1 MKTCIVISTESAQ
14 FSALALKGDFRES
27 LKKVAELGY
36 DAVEL
41 AIRDPHT
48 IDADLI
54 KQLLGKYHLSMPAIG
69 TGQAYGEEGLSFTD
83 PDQDV
88 RRKAV
93 QRIKDQM
100 DLGLA
105 LGGAQIIIGLIRG
118 RVQTGMKKEQAEKY
132 FIQCMTECLDYKP
145 EVTLTV
151 EAINRYETNLY
162 NDTCSVRTII
172 DKINRPNLKML
183 IDTFHMNIEEPD
195 MVQSILAS
203 GESISHVHFADSNR
217 WAPGCGH
224 IHFKEI
230 LKALKKI
237 GYQGAI
243 SAEIL
248 PKPTPDECLRLTIEY
263 YKRLNLRPSGR
274 PKEEKIASTL

>member
-1 MKTCIVISTESAQ
+1 MKTCIVISTQSAQ
-14 FSALALKGDFRES
+14 FSALALKGDIRDS
-27 LKKVAELGY
+27 LKKVADLGY

-48 IDADLI
+48 IDADQI
-54 KQLLGKYHLSMPAIG
+54 KRLLHQYHLSVPAIG

-83 PDQDV
+83 PDREI
-88 RRKAV
+88 RRKTV

-100 DLGLA
+100 NLGLA

-118 RVQTGMKKEQAEKY
+118 RVQAGVEKEQAEKY

-145 EVTLTV
+145 EVTLTL

-162 NDTCSVRTII
+162 NDTCSVKEII
-172 DKINRPNLKML
+172 DKISRQNLRML

-195 MVQSILAS
+195 MIESILGS
-203 GESISHVHFADSNR
+203 RDYISHVHFADSNR

-224 IHFKEI
+224 INFKDI

-243 SAEIL
+243 SAEVL
-248 PKPTPDECLRLTIEY
+248 PQPTPDECLKLTIEY
-263 YKRLNLRPSGR
+263 YKKLGIRP
-274 PKEEKIASTL
+274 

>member
-1 MKTCIVISTESAQ
+1 MKTCIVISTQSTQ

-27 LKKVAELGY
+27 LKKVADLGY

-48 IDADLI
+48 IDADRI
-54 KQLLGKYHLSMPAIG
+54 KRFLEQYHLSVPAIG

-83 PDQDV
+83 PDQAI

-100 DLGLA
+100 DLGRA
-105 LGGAQIIIGLIRG
+105 LGGTQIIIGLIRG
-118 RVQTGMKKEQAEKY
+118 RVKAGMKKEQAEKY
-132 FIQCMTECLDYKP
+132 FIQSMRECLDYKP
-145 EVTLTV
+145 EVTLTL
-151 EAINRYETNLY
+151 EAINRYETDLY
-162 NDTCSVRTII
+162 NDTYSAREII
-172 DKINRPNLKML
+172 DKINRPNLRML

-195 MVQSILAS
+195 MVESIQ
-203 GESISHVHFADSNR
+203 ESKDTISHVHFADSNR

-224 IHFKEI
+224 INFKDI
-230 LKALKKI
+230 LKALEKV

-248 PKPTPDECLRLTIEY
+248 PKPTPDECLKLTIEY
-263 YKRLNLRPSGR
+263 YKKLGIRP
-274 PKEEKIASTL
+274 

>member
-1 MKTCIVISTESAQ
+1 MISTQSTQ

-27 LKKVAELGY
+27 LKKVTDLGY

-41 AIRDPHT
+41 AIRDPHM
-48 IDADLI
+48 IDADQI
-54 KQLLGKYHLSMPAIG
+54 KRLLEQGHLSVPAIG

-83 PDQDV
+83 PDQEI

-105 LGGAQIIIGLIRG
+105 MGGAQIIIGLIRG
-118 RVQTGMKKEQAEKY
+118 RVKAGMEREQAEKY
-132 FIQCMTECLDYKP
+132 FIQCMRECLDYRP
-145 EVTLTV
+145 EVFLTL
-151 EAINRYETNLY
+151 EAINRYETDLY
-162 NDTCSVRTII
+162 NDTGSTREII
-172 DKINRPNLKML
+172 DQISRPNLKML

-195 MVQSILAS
+195 MIESILRSKDA
-203 GESISHVHFADSNR
+203 ISHVHFADSNR

-224 IHFKEI
+224 INFKDI
-230 LKALKKI
+230 LKALEKI

-248 PKPTPDECLRLTIEY
+248 PKPTPDDCLRLTIEY
-263 YKRLNLRPSGR
+263 YKKLGIRH
-274 PKEEKIASTL
+274 

>member
-1 MKTCIVISTESAQ
+1 MGMKTCIVISTHSAQ
-14 FSALALKGDFRES
+14 FSALALKGDWRES
-27 LKKVAELGY
+27 LKKVADLGY

-48 IDADLI
+48 IDVDQI
-54 KQLLGKYHLSMPAIG
+54 KRLLEQYHLSVPAIG

-83 PDQDV
+83 PDQEI

-105 LGGAQIIIGLIRG
+105 LGKAQVIIGLMRG
-118 RVQTGMKKEQAEKY
+118 RVKAGVEKGQAEKY
-132 FIQCMTECLDYKP
+132 FIQCMRECLDYKP
-145 EVTLTV
+145 EVTLTL
-151 EAINRYETNLY
+151 EAINRYETDLY
-162 NDTCSVRTII
+162 NDTCSAKEII
-172 DKINRPNLKML
+172 DQINRPNLRML

-195 MVQSILAS
+195 MIESILET
-203 GESISHVHFADSNR
+203 GDLISHVHFADSNR

-224 IHFKEI
+224 INFKDI
-230 LKALKKI
+230 LKALGKI

-248 PKPTPDECLRLTIEY
+248 PRPTPDESLKLTIEY
-263 YKRLNLRPSGR
+263 YKKLGIHP
-274 PKEEKIASTL
+274 